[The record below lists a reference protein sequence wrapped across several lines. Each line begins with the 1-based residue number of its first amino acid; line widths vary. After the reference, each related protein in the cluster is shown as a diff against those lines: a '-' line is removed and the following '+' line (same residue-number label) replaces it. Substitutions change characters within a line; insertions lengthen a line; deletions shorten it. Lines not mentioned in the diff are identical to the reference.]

1 MIIKIPII
9 KTITYRILGTLVSFG
24 IAFFFTGDLTIGA
37 SFAAGDLLLKP
48 LLYFFHEIAWNSYL
62 KK

>member
-1 MIIKIPII
+1 MIIKVPLI
-9 KTITYRILGTLVSFG
+9 KTITYRILGTLVSFA
-24 IAFFFTGDLTIGA
+24 IAFFFTKDLTVGI

-48 LLYFFHEIAWNSYL
+48 ILYFLHEIAWNSYL